1 MRKRVLLAENFVEM
15 LSKAES
21 DPEETLHM
29 GIRAMVRT
37 VNVNTGFV
45 VVMDPEDQKKE
56 RFGDN
61 CILDCKQAE
70 QDGYVLYVTDGTEDK
85 PKKISIADL
94 QEDDEVFVTLWES
107 EAKKIG
113 KGIPKVV
120 QIQLGTQRLG

>member
-1 MRKRVLLAENFVEM
+1 MQKRVLLDEGFVEL
-15 LSKAES
+15 LSKAEHE
-21 DPEETLHM
+21 PEETLHM
-29 GIRAMVRT
+29 GIRALVRT
-37 VNVNTGFV
+37 VNVQTGFV

-70 QDGYVLYVTDGTEDK
+70 QDGFVLYVTDGTEDK

-94 QEDDEVFVTLWES
+94 QEDDEIFITLWQS

-120 QIQLGTQRLG
+120 QIQLGTQRMG

>member
-1 MRKRVLLAENFVEM
+1 MQKRVLLDERFIEL

-21 DPEETLHM
+21 EPDETLHM
-29 GIRAMVRT
+29 GIRALVRT
-37 VNVNTGFV
+37 VNVQTGFV

-70 QDGYVLYVTDGTEDK
+70 QDGFILYVTDGTEEK
-85 PKKISIADL
+85 PQKISIADL
-94 QEDDEVFVTLWES
+94 QEDDEVFITLWES

-120 QIQLGTQRLG
+120 QLQLGTQRMG

>member
-1 MRKRVLLAENFVEM
+1 MQKRVLLDERFVEL
-15 LSKAES
+15 LSKAASEP
-21 DPEETLHM
+21 DETLHM
-29 GIRAMVRT
+29 GIRALVRT
-37 VNVNTGFV
+37 VNVQTGFV

-70 QDGYVLYVTDGTEDK
+70 QDGFILYVTDGTEDK
-85 PKKISIADL
+85 PQKISIGDL
-94 QEDDEVFVTLWES
+94 QEDDEVFITLWES

-120 QIQLGTQRLG
+120 QLQLGTQRMG

>member
-45 VVMDPEDQKKE
+45 VVMDPEDQKTE

-85 PKKISIADL
+85 PKKISLADL

-120 QIQLGTQRLG
+120 QLQLGTQRMD

>member
-1 MRKRVLLAENFVEM
+1 MQKRVLLDERFVGL

-21 DPEETLHM
+21 EPDETLHM
-29 GIRAMVRT
+29 GIRALVWT
-37 VNVNTGFV
+37 VNVQTGFV

-70 QDGYVLYVTDGTEDK
+70 QDGFILYVTDGTEDK
-85 PKKISIADL
+85 PQKISIGDL
-94 QEDDEVFVTLWES
+94 QEDDEVFITLWES

-120 QIQLGTQRLG
+120 QLQLGTQRMG

>member
-1 MRKRVLLAENFVEM
+1 MQKRVLLDERFVEL

-21 DPEETLHM
+21 EPDETLHM
-29 GIRAMVRT
+29 GIRALVRT
-37 VNVNTGFV
+37 VNVQTGFV

-70 QDGYVLYVTDGTEDK
+70 QDGFILYVTDGTEEK
-85 PKKISIADL
+85 PQKISIGDL
-94 QEDDEVFVTLWES
+94 QEDDEVFITLWES

-120 QIQLGTQRLG
+120 QLQLGTQRMG

>member
-1 MRKRVLLAENFVEM
+1 MQKRVLLDERFVEL
-15 LSKAES
+15 LSKAASEP
-21 DPEETLHM
+21 DETLHM
-29 GIRAMVRT
+29 GIRALVRT
-37 VNVNTGFV
+37 VNVQTGFV

-70 QDGYVLYVTDGTEDK
+70 QDGFVLYVTDGTEEK
-85 PKKISIADL
+85 PRKISIADL
-94 QEDDEVFVTLWES
+94 QEDDEVFITLWES

-120 QIQLGTQRLG
+120 QLQLGTQRL

>member
-15 LSKAES
+15 LSRAAS

-29 GIRAMVRT
+29 GIRALVRT

-70 QDGYVLYVTDGTEDK
+70 QDGFVLYVTDGTEDK

-120 QIQLGTQRLG
+120 QLQLGTQRMG

>member
-85 PKKISIADL
+85 PRKISIADL
-94 QEDDEVFVTLWES
+94 QEDDEVFITLWES

>member
-1 MRKRVLLAENFVEM
+1 MQKRVLLDERFVEL

-21 DPEETLHM
+21 EPDETLHM
-29 GIRAMVRT
+29 GIRALVRT
-37 VNVNTGFV
+37 VNVQTGFV

-70 QDGYVLYVTDGTEDK
+70 QDGFILYVTDGTEEK
-85 PKKISIADL
+85 PKKISIGDL
-94 QEDDEVFVTLWES
+94 QEDDEVFITLWES

-120 QIQLGTQRLG
+120 QLQLGTQRMG

>member
-1 MRKRVLLAENFVEM
+1 MQKRVLLDQRFVE
-15 LSKAES
+15 LLAKAGS

-29 GIRAMVRT
+29 GIKALVRT
-37 VNVNTGFV
+37 VNVKTGFL
-45 VVMDPEDQKKE
+45 VVMDPEEQKTE

-61 CILDCKQAE
+61 CILDCSQAE
-70 QDGYVLYVTDGTEDK
+70 KDGFVLYVKDGTEEK
-85 PKKISIADL
+85 PRKISLGDL

-120 QIQLGTQRLG
+120 QLQLGTQRLD

>member
-1 MRKRVLLAENFVEM
+1 MQKRVLLDERFVEL

-21 DPEETLHM
+21 EPEETLHM
-29 GIRAMVRT
+29 GIRALVRT
-37 VNVNTGFV
+37 VNVQTGFV

-70 QDGYVLYVTDGTEDK
+70 QDGFILYVTDGTEDK
-85 PKKISIADL
+85 PRKISIGDL
-94 QEDDEVFVTLWES
+94 QEDDEVFITLWES

-120 QIQLGTQRLG
+120 QIQLCTQRLN

>member
-1 MRKRVLLAENFVEM
+1 MQKRVLLDERFIEL

-21 DPEETLHM
+21 EPDETLHM
-29 GIRAMVRT
+29 GIRALVRT
-37 VNVNTGFV
+37 VNVQTGFV

-70 QDGYVLYVTDGTEDK
+70 QDGFILYVTDGTEEK
-85 PKKISIADL
+85 PQKISIADL
-94 QEDDEVFVTLWES
+94 QEDDEVFITLWES

-120 QIQLGTQRLG
+120 QLQLGTQRMS

>member
-1 MRKRVLLAENFVEM
+1 MQKRVLLDQRFVE
-15 LSKAES
+15 LLAKAGS

-29 GIRAMVRT
+29 GIKALVRT
-37 VNVNTGFV
+37 VNVKTGFL
-45 VVMDPEDQKKE
+45 VVMDPEEQKTE

-61 CILDCKQAE
+61 CILDCSHAE
-70 QDGYVLYVTDGTEDK
+70 KDGFVLYVKDGTEEK
-85 PKKISIADL
+85 PRKISLVDL

-120 QIQLGTQRLG
+120 QLQLGTQRLD

>member
-1 MRKRVLLAENFVEM
+1 MQKRVLLDERFVEL

-21 DPEETLHM
+21 EPDETLHM
-29 GIRAMVRT
+29 GIRALVRT
-37 VNVNTGFV
+37 VNMQTGFV

-70 QDGYVLYVTDGTEDK
+70 QDGFILYVTDGTEDK
-85 PKKISIADL
+85 PQKISIADL
-94 QEDDEVFVTLWES
+94 QEDDEVFITLWES

-120 QIQLGTQRLG
+120 QLQLGTQRMG

>member
-1 MRKRVLLAENFVEM
+1 MQKRVLLDERFIEL

-21 DPEETLHM
+21 EPDETLHM
-29 GIRAMVRT
+29 GIRALVRT
-37 VNVNTGFV
+37 VNVQTGFV

-70 QDGYVLYVTDGTEDK
+70 QDGFILYVTDGTEDK
-85 PKKISIADL
+85 PQKISIGDL
-94 QEDDEVFVTLWES
+94 QEDDEVFITLWES

-120 QIQLGTQRLG
+120 QLQLGTQRMG

>member
-1 MRKRVLLAENFVEM
+1 MQKRVLLDERFVEL

-21 DPEETLHM
+21 EPDETLHM
-29 GIRAMVRT
+29 GIRALVRT
-37 VNVNTGFV
+37 VNVQTGFV

-70 QDGYVLYVTDGTEDK
+70 KDGFILYVTDGTEDK
-85 PKKISIADL
+85 PQKISIGDL
-94 QEDDEVFVTLWES
+94 QEDDEVFITLWES

-120 QIQLGTQRLG
+120 QLQLGTQRMG

>member
-1 MRKRVLLAENFVEM
+1 MQKRVLLDERFVEL

-21 DPEETLHM
+21 EPDETLHM
-29 GIRAMVRT
+29 GIRALVRT
-37 VNVNTGFV
+37 VNVQTGFV

-70 QDGYVLYVTDGTEDK
+70 QDGFVLYVTDGTEDK
-85 PKKISIADL
+85 PQKISIADL
-94 QEDDEVFVTLWES
+94 QEDDEVFITLWES

-120 QIQLGTQRLG
+120 QLQLGTQRMG

>member
-1 MRKRVLLAENFVEM
+1 MQKRVLLDERFIEL

-21 DPEETLHM
+21 EPDETLHM
-29 GIRAMVRT
+29 GIRALVRT
-37 VNVNTGFV
+37 VNVQTGFV

-70 QDGYVLYVTDGTEDK
+70 QDGFILYVTDGTEDK
-85 PKKISIADL
+85 PRKISIGDL
-94 QEDDEVFVTLWES
+94 QEDDEVFITLWES

-120 QIQLGTQRLG
+120 QIQLGTQRLN

>member
-1 MRKRVLLAENFVEM
+1 MQKRVLLDERFVEL

-21 DPEETLHM
+21 EPEETLHM
-29 GIRAMVRT
+29 GIRALVRT
-37 VNVNTGFV
+37 VNVQTGFV

-70 QDGYVLYVTDGTEDK
+70 QDGFVLYVTDGTEEK
-85 PKKISIADL
+85 PRKISIADL
-94 QEDDEVFVTLWES
+94 QEDDEVFITLWES

-113 KGIPKVV
+113 KGIPRVV
-120 QIQLGTQRLG
+120 QLQLGTQRL

>member
-1 MRKRVLLAENFVEM
+1 MQKRVLLDERFVEL

-21 DPEETLHM
+21 EPEETLHM
-29 GIRAMVRT
+29 GIRALVRT
-37 VNVNTGFV
+37 VNVQTGFV

-70 QDGYVLYVTDGTEDK
+70 QDGFILYVTDGTEDK
-85 PKKISIADL
+85 PRKISIGDL
-94 QEDDEVFVTLWES
+94 QEDDEVFITLWES

-120 QIQLGTQRLG
+120 QIQLGTQRLN

>member
-1 MRKRVLLAENFVEM
+1 MQKRVLLDERFVEL

-21 DPEETLHM
+21 EPDETLHM
-29 GIRAMVRT
+29 GIRALVRT
-37 VNVNTGFV
+37 VNVQTGFV

-70 QDGYVLYVTDGTEDK
+70 QDGFVLYVTDGTEEK
-85 PKKISIADL
+85 PQKISIADL
-94 QEDDEVFVTLWES
+94 QEDDEVFITLWES

-120 QIQLGTQRLG
+120 QLQLGTQRMG

>member
-1 MRKRVLLAENFVEM
+1 MDERFVEL

-21 DPEETLHM
+21 EPDETLHM
-29 GIRAMVRT
+29 GIRALVRT
-37 VNVNTGFV
+37 VNVQTGFV

-70 QDGYVLYVTDGTEDK
+70 QDGFILYVTDGTEEK
-85 PKKISIADL
+85 PQKISIADL
-94 QEDDEVFVTLWES
+94 QEDDEVFITLWES

-120 QIQLGTQRLG
+120 QLQLGTQRMG

>member
-1 MRKRVLLAENFVEM
+1 MDERFIEL

-21 DPEETLHM
+21 EPDETLHM
-29 GIRAMVRT
+29 GIRALVRT
-37 VNVNTGFV
+37 VNVQTGFV

-70 QDGYVLYVTDGTEDK
+70 QDGFILYVTDGTEEK
-85 PKKISIADL
+85 PQKISIADL
-94 QEDDEVFVTLWES
+94 QEDDEVFITLWES

-120 QIQLGTQRLG
+120 QLQLGTQRMG

>member
-1 MRKRVLLAENFVEM
+1 MQKRVLLDERFVE
-15 LSKAES
+15 LLAKAES
-21 DPEETLHM
+21 EPDGTLHM
-29 GIRAMVRT
+29 GIRALVRT
-37 VNVNTGFV
+37 VNVQTGFV

-70 QDGYVLYVTDGTEDK
+70 QDGFVLYVTDGTEDK

-94 QEDDEVFVTLWES
+94 QEDDEVFITLWES

-120 QIQLGTQRLG
+120 QLQLGTQRMG

>member
-15 LSKAES
+15 LSRAAS

-29 GIRAMVRT
+29 GIRALVRT

-45 VVMDPEDQKKE
+45 VVMDPEDQKTE

-61 CILDCKQAE
+61 CILDCNKAE
-70 QDGYVLYVTDGTEDK
+70 QDGFVLYVTDGTEEK
-85 PKKISIADL
+85 PRKISIADL

-120 QIQLGTQRLG
+120 QLQLGTQRLD

>member
-1 MRKRVLLAENFVEM
+1 MQKRVLLDQRFVE
-15 LSKAES
+15 LLAKAES
-21 DPEETLHM
+21 EPDETLHM
-29 GIRAMVRT
+29 GIRALVRT
-37 VNVNTGFV
+37 VNVQTGFV
-45 VVMDPEDQKKE
+45 VVMDCEDQKEE

-70 QDGYVLYVTDGTEDK
+70 QDGFILYVANGTEDK

-94 QEDDEVFVTLWES
+94 QEDDEVFITLWES

-120 QIQLGTQRLG
+120 QLQLGTQRL

>member
-1 MRKRVLLAENFVEM
+1 MQKRVLLDERFVEL

-21 DPEETLHM
+21 EPDETLHM
-29 GIRAMVRT
+29 GIRALVRT
-37 VNVNTGFV
+37 VNVQTGFV

-70 QDGYVLYVTDGTEDK
+70 QDGFILYVTDGTEEK
-85 PKKISIADL
+85 PQRISIADL
-94 QEDDEVFVTLWES
+94 QEDDEVFITLWES

-120 QIQLGTQRLG
+120 QLQLGTQRMG

>member
-1 MRKRVLLAENFVEM
+1 MQKRVLLDQRFVE
-15 LSKAES
+15 LLAKAGS

-29 GIRAMVRT
+29 GIKALVRT
-37 VNVNTGFV
+37 VNVKTGFL
-45 VVMDPEDQKKE
+45 VVMDPEEQKTE

-61 CILDCKQAE
+61 CILDCSQAE
-70 QDGYVLYVTDGTEDK
+70 KDGFVLYVKDGTEEK
-85 PKKISIADL
+85 PRKISLVDL

-120 QIQLGTQRLG
+120 QLQLGTQRLD

>member
-1 MRKRVLLAENFVEM
+1 MQKRVLLDERFVEL

-21 DPEETLHM
+21 EPDETLHM
-29 GIRAMVRT
+29 GIRALVRT
-37 VNVNTGFV
+37 VNVQTGFV

-70 QDGYVLYVTDGTEDK
+70 QDGFILYVTDGTEDK
-85 PKKISIADL
+85 PQKISIADL
-94 QEDDEVFVTLWES
+94 QEDDEVFITLWES

-120 QIQLGTQRLG
+120 QLQLGTQRMG

>member
-1 MRKRVLLAENFVEM
+1 MQKRVLLDERFVEL

-21 DPEETLHM
+21 EPDETLHM
-29 GIRAMVRT
+29 GIRALVRT

-70 QDGYVLYVTDGTEDK
+70 QDGFILYVTDGTEDK
-85 PKKISIADL
+85 PRKISIADL
-94 QEDDEVFVTLWES
+94 QEDDEIFITFWES

-120 QIQLGTQRLG
+120 QIQLGTQRLD

>member
-1 MRKRVLLAENFVEM
+1 MQKRVLLDERFVEL

-21 DPEETLHM
+21 EPDETLHM
-29 GIRAMVRT
+29 GIRALVRT
-37 VNVNTGFV
+37 VNVQTGFV

-70 QDGYVLYVTDGTEDK
+70 QDGFILYVTDGTEEK
-85 PKKISIADL
+85 PQKISIADL
-94 QEDDEVFVTLWES
+94 QEDDEVFITLWES

-120 QIQLGTQRLG
+120 QLQLGTQRMG

>member
-1 MRKRVLLAENFVEM
+1 MQKRVLLDERFVEL

-21 DPEETLHM
+21 EPDETLHM
-29 GIRAMVRT
+29 GIRALVRT
-37 VNVNTGFV
+37 VNVQTGFV

-70 QDGYVLYVTDGTEDK
+70 QDGFILYVTDGTEDK
-85 PKKISIADL
+85 PQKISIGDL
-94 QEDDEVFVTLWES
+94 QEDDEVFITLWES

-120 QIQLGTQRLG
+120 QLQLGTQRMG